1 MKDFLLSSIKVK
13 DVFKSNIVR
22 RPVDLQGWHSSDPLL
37 VKAVKS
43 SGNFVAVEVGAW
55 KGLSTI
61 ALAQAIKDS
70 ESTNAGPQRETRTH
84 VGGGA

>member
-1 MKDFLLSSIKVK
+1 MKNTILSSIKVE

-22 RPVDLQGWHSSDPLL
+22 RPVDLHGWNSSDPLL
-37 VKAVKS
+37 VQPVKS
-43 SGNFVAVEVGAW
+43 SGNFVAIDVGAW

-70 ESTNAGPQRETRTH
+70 ESTNADLKRETRAR
-84 VGGGA
+84 GGGS